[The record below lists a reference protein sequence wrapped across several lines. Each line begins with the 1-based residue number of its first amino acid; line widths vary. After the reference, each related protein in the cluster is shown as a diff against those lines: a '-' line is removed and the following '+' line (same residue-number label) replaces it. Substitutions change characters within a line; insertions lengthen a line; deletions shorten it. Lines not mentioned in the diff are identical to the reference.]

1 MIGLGS
7 DTNTVE
13 TLQCDVLPTVQRR
26 QALSRLVMDDSDA
39 LESPFKTP
47 PSLFMCAT
55 QQLLWKL
62 WIRLWPFCPFRP
74 FFQSQSWPLLLS
86 ATCIVGSFCHDLER
100 CVWKQKLR
108 THSRGLALPF
118 HQLNELPKTNNVSDQ
133 VSNGQNWKS
142 CIYLIVESS
151 IENQVLRMP
160 SDKLALHRRL
170 LIPTEPSYL
179 SKQRRT
185 N

>member
-1 MIGLGS
+1 M
-7 DTNTVE
+7 
-13 TLQCDVLPTVQRR
+13 QCDVLPPVQRR

-39 LESPFKTP
+39 LESPFKAP
-47 PSLFMCAT
+47 PSLFMCST
-55 QQLLWKL
+55 QQLELGFDHL
-62 WIRLWPFCPFRP
+62 AHFNHFLHT
-74 FFQSQSWPLLLS
+74 QSGSLLLS

-118 HQLNELPKTNNVSDQ
+118 YQLNELPQTNNVSDQ
-133 VSNGQNWKS
+133 VRNGHNWKS

-160 SDKLALHRRL
+160 SDKLALHPRL

-179 SKQRRT
+179 SKQHLT

>member
-1 MIGLGS
+1 MWCFAHSAKTAGAIQAGDGRLGCFRISFQDSSLPIYVRYTTTWIG
-7 DTNTVE
+7 
-13 TLQCDVLPTVQRR
+13 
-26 QALSRLVMDDSDA
+26 
-39 LESPFKTP
+39 
-47 PSLFMCAT
+47 
-55 QQLLWKL
+55 
-62 WIRLWPFCPFRP
+62 LWPFCPFRP

-100 CVWKQKLR
+100 FVWKQKLR

-118 HQLNELPKTNNVSDQ
+118 YQLNEPPKTNYVSDQ
-133 VSNGQNWKS
+133 VSNGHNWKS